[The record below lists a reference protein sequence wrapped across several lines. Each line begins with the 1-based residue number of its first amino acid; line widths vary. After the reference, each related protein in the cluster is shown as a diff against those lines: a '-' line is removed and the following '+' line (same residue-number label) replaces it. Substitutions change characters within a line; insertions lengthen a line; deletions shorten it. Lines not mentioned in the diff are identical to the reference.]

1 MESEFSHSVRETS
14 GDIDSELIERCIII
28 DSPSNFNKVDEIQR
42 MKSIGEY
49 IDKNY
54 KSPD

>member
-1 MESEFSHSVRETS
+1 
-14 GDIDSELIERCIII
+14 
-28 DSPSNFNKVDEIQR
+28 

-54 KSPD
+54 KSPDQREIKNILRKREIENIKTKWTDIFYNFNEYYENQS